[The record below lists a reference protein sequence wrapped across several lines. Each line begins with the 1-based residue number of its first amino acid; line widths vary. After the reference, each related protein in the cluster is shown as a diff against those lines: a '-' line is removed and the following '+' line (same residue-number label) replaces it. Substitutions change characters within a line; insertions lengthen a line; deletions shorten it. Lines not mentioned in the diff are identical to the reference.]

1 MHRYKKWHV
10 CVYYCHSIAQLLQF
24 KNPSFGWVRFTSICL
39 FFLEYE
45 HVGQK
50 YSGYWIPMKRILIVM
65 LGTAFLV
72 S

>member
-1 MHRYKKWHV
+1 MHRYKWHTRGV
-10 CVYYCHSIAQLLQF
+10 AKKIAQLLQF

-50 YSGYWIPMKRILIVM
+50 YSGYWIPMKRILIVV